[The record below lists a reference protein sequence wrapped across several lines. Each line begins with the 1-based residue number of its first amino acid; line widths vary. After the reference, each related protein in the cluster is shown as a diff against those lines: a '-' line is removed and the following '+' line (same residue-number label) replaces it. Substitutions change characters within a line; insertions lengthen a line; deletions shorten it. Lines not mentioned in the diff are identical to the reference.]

1 MILSF
6 LSWWMMLLL
15 SLPAACYGYDKQGA
29 EYGNN
34 QGYLWET
41 FRKPNKDDKR
51 SPCPAI
57 NTVANHGLI
66 NRDGKNIHM
75 DDLAKALFETFGMQ
89 IENTMVNVLALSNPE
104 LGFGPGFDPENFDL
118 DELIPPQKP
127 FDFYGTGTPD
137 TFDARKFKIL
147 RKIVMKDTSDESE
160 SDITTKTK
168 ITVDDFIQ
176 FGREIIYEEKCN
188 NSDFTQEEMEKFILF
203 TVGDLMNALFFA
215 TEEDFE
221 NRVLDKRQLRTILK
235 RNKFPCNWEP
245 RDMTNEFNV
254 VGNQLQD
261 LVEQVNPP
269 FPQEIQG
276 LIAVLKEELYF
287 GPLSLEM
294 AGALFDAFS
303 AECE

>member
-1 MILSF
+1 MRMGAC
-6 LSWWMMLLL
+6 SWGVKPGACCQEDQSSSKRFVTKQLCPPGVEYIVEGDRIRHVECDVGGECRKLLM
-15 SLPAACYGYDKQGA
+15 
-29 EYGNN
+29 
-34 QGYLWET
+34 
-41 FRKPNKDDKR
+41 
-51 SPCPAI
+51 
-57 NTVANHGLI
+57 
-66 NRDGKNIHM
+66 NIS
-75 DDLAKALFETFGMQ
+75 E
-89 IENTMVNVLALSNPE
+89 EN
-104 LGFGPGFDPENFDL
+104 
-118 DELIPPQKP
+118 
-127 FDFYGTGTPD
+127 
-137 TFDARKFKIL
+137 
-147 RKIVMKDTSDESE
+147 
-160 SDITTKTK
+160 
-168 ITVDDFIQ
+168 
-176 FGREIIYEEKCN
+176 
-188 NSDFTQEEMEKFILF
+188 
-203 TVGDLMNALFFA
+203 LMNALFFA